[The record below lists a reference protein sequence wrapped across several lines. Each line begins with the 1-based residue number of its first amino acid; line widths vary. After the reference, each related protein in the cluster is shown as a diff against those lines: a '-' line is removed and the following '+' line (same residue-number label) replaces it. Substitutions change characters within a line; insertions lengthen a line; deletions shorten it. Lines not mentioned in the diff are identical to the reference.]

1 MIFFLGLVASASGWG
16 MLSGMDRNAS
26 VVCALAAASSLC
38 CVPVLADNSIRLE
51 IRLSDAVL
59 SPGEVQNIEVWAYTD
74 PKFGHSFFHPI
85 YGWETSNGFGATFF
99 DFTNRVNGETGEFV
113 DILTS
118 SNELAIFDPGVSQGG
133 GVFGIIAVG
142 HPCVFGPNPN
152 DLLVWSATWTPED
165 YSARTVAFETAT
177 WKSAIATLHD
187 FCYLPWPSEDSCA
200 SFKVVPAPGAVHAF
214 AFAALA
220 AFSRRRR

>member
-1 MIFFLGLVASASGWG
+1 

-26 VVCALAAASSLC
+26 VGCALATAGTLL

-59 SPGEVQNIEVWAYTD
+59 TPGEVQHIEVWAHTD
-74 PKFGHSFFHPI
+74 PKFGHSFFHPT

-113 DILTS
+113 DVLSS
-118 SNELAIFDPGVSQGG
+118 SNELAIFDPGVSQNG
-133 GVFGIIAVG
+133 GVSGIIAVG

-152 DLLVWSATWTPED
+152 DLLVWSATWGPDD
-165 YSARTVAFETAT
+165 YSAREVSFSTLTT
-177 WKSAIATLHD
+177 NSKIATLHD
-187 FCYLPWPSEDSCA
+187 FCYLPWPSEDSNV
-200 SFKVVPAPGAVHAF
+200 SFKVVPAPGIAP
-214 AFAALA
+214 ALA
-220 AFSRRRR
+220 AVAFSRRRR